1 MLYKTVIDNRGY
13 GHDDDCRDDTAGAA
27 LVFLLG
33 LGLLGLVIPRR
44 LVPSGLLILR
54 LRLLILRLLV
64 LRLWLVCTTLRRIL
78 GLIPLRSTLLG
89 RWLRLLV
96 LGLRLWLLVLG
107 LRLRLRLN
115 RLRLWVRVLPAG
127 QHHLASHL
135 RGFDHIWS
143 RLGLRRLERR
153 PWLLNRLRPD
163 LKLRQWLDRLRLR
176 LWLRLH
182 RLRLNRLRLGLNRW
196 IGGSGYRL
204 RLSAGGTK
212 PGVVGELGST
222 IETVFHSL

>member
-1 MLYKTVIDNRGY
+1 M
-13 GHDDDCRDDTAGAA
+13 
-27 LVFLLG
+27 
-33 LGLLGLVIPRR
+33 
-44 LVPSGLLILR
+44 R
-54 LRLLILRLLV
+54 LRLLLGLLIPWGLIPRLLVLRLSRLLVLWLRLLV

-96 LGLRLWLLVLG
+96 LGLRLWLLVL
-107 LRLRLRLN
+107 RLRLN

-135 RGFDHIWS
+135 RGFDYIWS

-153 PWLLNRLRPD
+153 PWLLHRLGLD
-163 LKLRQWLDRLRLR
+163 LELRQWLDRLRLR
-176 LWLRLH
+176 LSLRLRLWLRLNRLDLRLRLN

-196 IGGSGYRL
+196 IGGGGYRL